1 MEFVI
6 QKARQDVPKNLII
19 KDDTFHT
26 ENSISGGMVGKLG
39 PQQSQVKA
47 MEKFKVEKQPQSGWT
62 ITDVYENNGK
72 THGSLVMKDSVLSK
86 HTGILLHGSAIGH
99 D

>member
-39 PQQSQVKA
+39 PQQS
-47 MEKFKVEKQPQSGWT
+47 
-62 ITDVYENNGK
+62 
-72 THGSLVMKDSVLSK
+72 
-86 HTGILLHGSAIGH
+86 
-99 D
+99 